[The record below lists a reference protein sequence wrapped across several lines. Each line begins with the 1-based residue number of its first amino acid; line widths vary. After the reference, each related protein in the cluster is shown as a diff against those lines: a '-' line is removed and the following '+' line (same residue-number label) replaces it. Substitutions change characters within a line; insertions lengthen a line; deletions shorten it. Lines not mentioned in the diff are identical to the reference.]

1 MSHDVRRWRSKH
13 GAAGGARPLTRA
25 EVTAQLDAFM
35 RAYGPAAARGV
46 EVGLAS
52 ASPELLELCT
62 ARSIKCMVMH
72 CPAAP
77 DPAGFREII
86 AMGTDMVNLDDASL
100 FLRLERGACARP
112 NL

>member
-1 MSHDVRRWRSKH
+1 MRRWRSKH

-25 EVTAQLDAFM
+25 EVTAQLDAFL

-86 AMGTDMVNLDDASL
+86 AMGADMVNLDDASL
-100 FLRLERGACARP
+100 FLRLERGACALP